1 MVSNLIRRINS
12 SVYSAATRKPPGQGA
27 TALQLAFTR
36 ADVELLIVVA
46 CPAALLVHGA
56 RADTGVASEDAA
68 AAVGDPNVRD
78 ALEEKAAEAVV
89 ADAPVSKAGP
99 ICPGC
104 LLGAST
110 AQEADWPRLAGAR
123 CRSRHPVALV
133 LVLFSR
139 HSDAPAAREGG
150 LLLHDGNRALRR
162 AAQLRR
168 APILT
173 QVRLLHPIVGPHR
186 VEDLVSK

>member
-1 MVSNLIRRINS
+1 MPWV
-12 SVYSAATRKPPGQGA
+12 
-27 TALQLAFTR
+27 
-36 ADVELLIVVA
+36 
-46 CPAALLVHGA
+46 PARPKRL
-56 RADTGVASEDAA
+56 TGRGWPE
-68 AAVGDPNVRD
+68 
-78 ALEEKAAEAVV
+78 
-89 ADAPVSKAGP
+89 
-99 ICPGC
+99 
-104 LLGAST
+104 LGAVQGILWRWCWYS
-110 AQEADWPRLAGAR
+110 L
-123 CRSRHPVALV
+123 
-133 LVLFSR
+133 SR